1 MKAKGR
7 NVCVIGNARGN
18 SLVIVSDIS
27 NGDVALSQVSDLIV
41 HLHSMSDLSDTS
53 MTQCEQQGV
62 FNNLAYPRS
71 SSFHIFLL
79 WIYCFFLFITLHF
92 WC

>member
-41 HLHSMSDLSDTS
+41 QHVSAF
-53 MTQCEQQGV
+53 TQYVRLE
-62 FNNLAYPRS
+62 
-71 SSFHIFLL
+71 
-79 WIYCFFLFITLHF
+79 
-92 WC
+92 